1 MSQATERRGNCD
13 GPPASSREAL
23 SFFAASLF
31 AQWMSPFGDTALTP
45 TTRKISLQHLHRFLN
60 SANSASSA
68 SSACSNLRLL
78 WPAPGT
84 GGYPHDRCAAFRC
97 SPKKSVMPLS
107 CLELSH
113 LFRRRIDSRLNWCR
127 CLFWRCGARST
138 FPVHLSLLPSTP
150 TQETSASAVLAN
162 QVRSFFVA
170 PGGRGPVRF
179 PG

>member
-1 MSQATERRGNCD
+1 MSGPGNC
-13 GPPASSREAL
+13 P
-23 SFFAASLF
+23 ASLF
-31 AQWMSPFGDTALTP
+31 ARVRMRPFRDTALTP
-45 TTRKISLQHLHRFLN
+45 TTRKISLRHLRRFLN

-68 SSACSNLRLL
+68 HSNPRLL

-127 CLFWRCGARST
+127 CLFWRCGALRFTRFT
-138 FPVHLSLLPSTP
+138 FPPHLSLLPSTR
-150 TQETSASAVLAN
+150 TQEMPSRSPVAN
-162 QVRSFFVA
+162 QIDPIELFDRSSD
-170 PGGRGPVRF
+170 GRGPSIDDALLKSEVTHD
-179 PG
+179 